1 MDSATL
7 QSLTLIALVAVVAP
21 LLSDLTKAKIPGVVI
36 EIVLGVVIGEQ
47 VLGWAHL
54 TPGILTF
61 GNMGLTFLFFMAGY
75 ELDVA
80 AIRGRP
86 IKLAVIGWVW
96 SLAVG
101 LTVAGILYLTG
112 FVLLTLMIGL

>member
-21 LLSDLTKAKIPGVVI
+21 LLAELTKGKIPGVVI

-54 TPGILTF
+54 TPGVLTF

-86 IKLAVIGWVW
+86 IHLAAVGWVW
-96 SLAVG
+96 SLIVA
-101 LTVAGILYLTG
+101 LAVAG
-112 FVLLTLMIGL
+112 V